1 MKASLGGVADLP
13 RTGVYSWKCKECEV
27 FLLTD
32 ISSTN
37 TSHKTSHKSNSSSIS
52 SNAQKNAV
60 NVVHE
65 AVVWKLITGGG
76 AVTPFLG
83 MQVET
88 LDKKITGTIVSSY
101 GADGES
107 VFYLFLSVCV
117 LCHQFFIFS
126 SGTIQNFITSISFA
140 IAVYPP

>member
-1 MKASLGGVADLP
+1 MADLP

-32 ISSTN
+32 TTTSN
-37 TSHKTSHKSNSSSIS
+37 TTTATPKS
-52 SNAQKNAV
+52 SNNKATHHGSYSNGTTATQKTATHKDTL
-60 NVVHE
+60 VHE
-65 AVVWKLITGGG
+65 IVVWKLITGGG

-101 GADGES
+101 GADGECM
-107 VFYLFLSVCV
+107 LNVC
-117 LCHQFFIFS
+117 C
-126 SGTIQNFITSISFA
+126 
-140 IAVYPP
+140 VYICTVMDG

>member
-1 MKASLGGVADLP
+1 MPSAAQQCRLAFFGPVKASLGGVADLP

-32 ISSTN
+32 VSSTN
-37 TSHKTSHKSNSSSIS
+37 TSHKTSHKSNSSSS
-52 SNAQKNAV
+52 SSSTAQKNAV

-107 VFYLFLSVCV
+107 VFSSCCV
-117 LCHQFFIFS
+117 L
-126 SGTIQNFITSISFA
+126 GGITLSYCL
-140 IAVYPP
+140 V

>member
-1 MKASLGGVADLP
+1 M
-13 RTGVYSWKCKECEV
+13 

-32 ISSTN
+32 VSSTT
-37 TSHKTSHKSNSSSIS
+37 TSHKTTHKSNSSSIS
-52 SNAQKNAV
+52 SQAQKNAV
-60 NVVHE
+60 SEVHE

-101 GADGES
+101 GADG
-107 VFYLFLSVCV
+107 
-117 LCHQFFIFS
+117 
-126 SGTIQNFITSISFA
+126 GFA
-140 IAVYPP
+140 F